1 MRSGRTRSV
10 YLLAGEYS
18 CPRDV
23 TPAKVFTEPRARGG
37 AAPPPLEHLMRL
49 ACERCLDSLGGGDA
63 APAVTHLLGITFPG
77 RDATFLSEV
86 LNRFL
91 DLKKKLGLG
100 ERCQTRF
107 ELGSSDAGAVLF
119 SSALQQLRG
128 ADGPATALVVAGQS
142 FPPNANVIDTVARVV
157 EAEER
162 TVGLN
167 MVAVGDLLVDAVFHR
182 WAAEVGGVARPGV
195 EGEFRAF
202 LDAWM
207 DSKLR
212 LADEYPAAQRSH
224 RDAAAQPPR
233 WNRPYG
239 RWMGYQ
245 HMAWASVGA
254 CAVALTTDRALVER
268 WIERERAQGR
278 RPRLVR
284 VLGVGEGDARGALT
298 RRAEPFVYFKAMRQ
312 ALSELRRTTG
322 TNLDFL
328 RASSFA
334 VLHDAF
340 PSIEM
345 AFLLSLGFSPF
356 DAAQRALTWWP
367 NPYGG
372 LLAFGH
378 ALAASGLVQIARAFH
393 AFTRPE
399 NYLPGPGVLHP
410 DLTTTRDV
418 THCLTTSVGG
428 PMTHVV
434 ATLLQ
439 AFPLDEAWEQS
450 ADRASVPPGA
460 RRRWL
465 NDEAPSEQ
473 PFAPERRHRLES
485 FDSESFEHKTRW
497 VSDVARRYVDALGA
511 DLAVLEARSSFTL
524 ARVPDGLLPLPAVFL
539 AGWRAEPVCYGTWRA
554 TVPDALVERLRA
566 LLSTR
571 DEDAEGRGPIDL
583 ACEAVD
589 SHAVALFSAWKLDHP
604 DAAED
609 RVVRQDLRDA
619 LYHALRLPVGLV
631 SARGGSALGAIPD
644 PETSHRLCLLSAAV
658 MSPDAPP
665 VGTLVRLDEHPRI
678 AVVVAVERALPG
690 LVPPWYRD
698 PAHAYGP
705 VRSPTVTQVDAL
717 FNLTRALRSGPMS
730 REILQGLRDVAAE
743 AIDDLLA
750 APELAAHPGLVRLM
764 HELVLDPD
772 EDRSRLL
779 AALEVWL
786 GADVARRADDG
797 ETFACCAFALAL
809 EDRHDDLSRKLETVA
824 RAIRRAE
831 GWFGGSDVIHE
842 RVGEVFAI
850 TVSDPRTRAVDA
862 RSWTATARFARD
874 VYQACLREGVRVRAA
889 TCIDRGQRFREVDAH
904 HGVVGAVQQAVDR
917 CLREGDPREDGV
929 ALVMRATV
937 AARMA
942 GEAESFERVWSL
954 VGGERLEVAARG
966 DFSTS
971 AGERAWRFC
980 YERRRRHDAAVP
992 GPVTTTAE

>member
-23 TPAKVFTEPRARGG
+23 TPSKVFTEPRARGAG
-37 AAPPPLEHLMRL
+37 GPPPLEHLMRL
-49 ACERCLDSLGGGDA
+49 ACERCIDSIGGADA

-77 RDATFLSEV
+77 RDAAFLSEV

-91 DLKKKLGLG
+91 DLKKMLGLG

-128 ADGPATALVVAGQS
+128 SDGPATALVVAGQS
-142 FPPNANVIDTVARVV
+142 FPPSANVIDTVARVV

-162 TVGLN
+162 AVGLN
-167 MVAVGDLLVDAVFHR
+167 MIAVGDLLVDAIFHR
-182 WAAEVGGVARPGV
+182 WAADTGGAARPDA
-195 EGEFRAF
+195 EPEFRAF

-207 DSKLR
+207 DARLR
-212 LADEYPAAQRSH
+212 LADEYPAAQRA
-224 RDAAAQPPR
+224 RKDTAAQPPR

-268 WIERERAQGR
+268 WIERERGHGR

-312 ALSELRRTTG
+312 ALSELRRATG
-322 TNLDFL
+322 TNLDYL
-328 RASSFA
+328 RASAFA

-345 AFLLSLGFSPF
+345 AFLLSLGFSPL
-356 DAAQRALTWWP
+356 DASQRALTWWP

-393 AFTRPE
+393 AFTRPTT
-399 NYLPGPGVLHP
+399 YLPNAAAMHP
-410 DLTTTRDV
+410 DLTGTREV
-418 THCLTTSVGG
+418 AHCLTTSVGG

-434 ATLLQ
+434 ATLLE
-439 AFPLDEAWEQS
+439 AFPLDEAWEQN
-450 ADRASVPPGA
+450 ANRASVPPGT

-465 NDEAPSEQ
+465 NDDAPSEQ
-473 PFAPERRHRLES
+473 PFAPEKRHRLDS

-497 VSDVARRYVDALGA
+497 VGAVARRYVDALDGG
-511 DLAVLEARSSFTL
+511 LAVLEARSSFTV
-524 ARVPDGLLPLPAVFL
+524 ARVPDALLPLPDAFLSTWKPDAVL
-539 AGWRAEPVCYGTWRA
+539 YGAWRAD
-554 TVPDALVERLRA
+554 VPDALVEGLRA
-566 LLSTR
+566 LLSSH
-571 DEDAEGRGPIDL
+571 DEDPEGRGPIDL
-583 ACEAVD
+583 ACEAIEA
-589 SHAVALFSAWKLDHP
+589 HAATLFSAWKSSHADVR
-604 DAAED
+604 DE
-609 RVVRQDLRDA
+609 RVVKQDLRDA
-619 LYHALRLPVGLV
+619 LYHALRIPIGLV
-631 SARGGSALGAIPD
+631 SARGASADDA
-644 PETSHRLCLLSAAV
+644 ETSRRLCILAAAI
-658 MSPDAPP
+658 MTPDAPP
-665 VGTLVRLDEHPRI
+665 VGTLVRLVEHPRM
-678 AVVVAVERALPG
+678 AVAVAVEPATPG

-698 PAHAYGP
+698 PARSYGP
-705 VRSPTVTQVDAL
+705 VRSPSLTQVDAL
-717 FNLTRALRSGPMS
+717 YDLARTLRAGPLTC
-730 REILQGLRDVAAE
+730 EILETLREVSSE
-743 AIDDLLA
+743 AIDDLLSSPDL
-750 APELAAHPGLVRLM
+750 APHPGLIRLM

-779 AALEVWL
+779 AAVESWI
-786 GADVARRADDG
+786 GDGARRIDDD
-797 ETFACCAFALAL
+797 ETFACCAFALAAPSMPDGDALRRL
-809 EDRHDDLSRKLETVA
+809 EVVA

-831 GWFGGSDVIHE
+831 GWFGGAAVIHE

-850 TVSDPRTRAVDA
+850 TVSDPRTRAADA
-862 RSWTATARFARD
+862 RSWSGLARFARD
-874 VYQACLREGVRVRAA
+874 VYQACLREGVRIRAA
-889 TCIDRGQRFREVDAH
+889 ACIDRGQRFREVDAH

-917 CLREGDPREDGV
+917 CLREGDPHEDGV
-929 ALVMRATV
+929 SLVMRAAA
-937 AARMA
+937 AARLA
-942 GEAESFERVWSL
+942 GEGDAFDVVWSL
-954 VGGERLEVAARG
+954 VGGERLEVGARG
-966 DFSTS
+966 EFSADAS
-971 AGERAWRFC
+971 KRASRFC
-980 YERRRRHDAAVP
+980 YELRRRREADAP
-992 GPVTTTAE
+992 GVIVAPAG

>member
-1 MRSGRTRSV
+1 
-10 YLLAGEYS
+10 
-18 CPRDV
+18 
-23 TPAKVFTEPRARGG
+23 
-37 AAPPPLEHLMRL
+37 MRL
-49 ACERCLDSLGGGDA
+49 ACERCLDSLGGTDA

-77 RDATFLSEV
+77 RDAAFLSEV

-182 WAAEVGGVARPGV
+182 WAADVGGASRRGA
-195 EGEFRAF
+195 EDEFGAF

-207 DSKLR
+207 SARLH
-212 LADEYPAAQRSH
+212 LADEYPAAQRSR
-224 RDAAAQPPR
+224 RDLVAQGAR

-268 WIERERAQGR
+268 WIERERAHGR

-284 VLGVGEGDARGALT
+284 VLGVGEGDARGALS

-312 ALSELRRTTG
+312 ALSELRRATG
-322 TNLDFL
+322 TNLDYL
-328 RASSFA
+328 RSSAFA

-399 NYLPGPGVLHP
+399 EYLATGSGLHP
-410 DLTTTRDV
+410 DLTATRDV
-418 THCLTTSVGG
+418 AHCLTTSVGG

-434 ATLLQ
+434 ATLLE
-439 AFPLDEAWEQS
+439 AFPLDEAWERS
-450 ADRASVPPGA
+450 AERASVPPGA

-465 NDEAPSEQ
+465 NDDAPSEQ
-473 PFAPERRHRLES
+473 PFAPEPRHRLES
-485 FDSESFEHKTRW
+485 FDRESFEHKTRW
-497 VSDVARRYVDALGA
+497 VCDVARRYVDALDDALG
-511 DLAVLEARSSFTL
+511 VLEARSSFTI
-524 ARVPDGLLPLPAVFL
+524 ARLPDALLPLPATFL
-539 AGWRAEPVCYGTWRA
+539 DAWRPEPVRYRDW
-554 TVPDALVERLRA
+554 TVDVDETLAAKLRA
-566 LLSTR
+566 RLATA
-571 DEDAEGRGPIDL
+571 DEDPEGRGPVDL
-583 ACEAVD
+583 ACEAIEAHAKTLYASWRS
-589 SHAVALFSAWKLDHP
+589 SHADVHD
-604 DAAED
+604 E
-609 RVVRQDLRDA
+609 RVVKQDLRDA

-631 SARGGSALGAIPD
+631 SARTSD
-644 PETSHRLCLLSAAV
+644 PETSRRLCLLAASV
-658 MSPDAPP
+658 TSPEAPP
-665 VGTLVRLDEHPRI
+665 VGALLRFEEHPRI
-678 AVVVAVERALPG
+678 AVAVAVERAMPG

-698 PAHAYGP
+698 ASESCGP
-705 VRSPTVTQVDAL
+705 VRPPSLPQVDAL
-717 FNLTRALRSGPMS
+717 YNLSRELRSGPIS
-730 REILQGLRDVAAE
+730 AEILHGLRDVALE
-743 AIDDLLA
+743 AIDDVLA
-750 APELAAHPGLVRLM
+750 SPEMAPHPGLIRLV

-772 EDRSRLL
+772 EDRARLL
-779 AALEVWL
+779 AALDAWL
-786 GADVARRADDG
+786 GADVARRIDDS
-797 ETFACCAFALAL
+797 ETFACCTFALAEAL
-809 EDRHDDLSRKLETVA
+809 DHDADPSRGLETVA

-831 GWFGGSDVIHE
+831 GWFGGAAVIHE

-850 TVSDPRTRAVDA
+850 TVSDPRTRAADA
-862 RSWTATARFARD
+862 RSWSGIARFARD
-874 VYQACLREGVRVRAA
+874 VYQACLREGVAVRAA
-889 TCIDRGQRFREVDAH
+889 ACIDRGQRFREVDAH
-904 HGVVGAVQQAVDR
+904 HGVVGPVQHAVDR
-917 CLREGDPREDGV
+917 CLREGDPRVHGV
-929 ALVMRATV
+929 SLVMRAAV
-937 AARMA
+937 AARLA
-942 GEAESFERVWSL
+942 GEAEPFEVVWGL
-954 VGGERLEVAARG
+954 VGGERLAVSARG
-966 DFSTS
+966 EFTDDASG
-971 AGERAWRFC
+971 AVWRFC
-980 YERRRRHDAAVP
+980 YEQRRRERATP
-992 GPVTTTAE
+992 GPLVVPAG